1 VSRLTVLTW
10 NMQGLRPA
18 RAGLPA
24 VLDQFDPDLLLLVE
38 ARPDDL
44 LAEPAL
50 APWSER
56 SYMDAV
62 AGSPPGMAIL
72 SRLPMRD
79 ATTLTADRLRTT
91 DGTWDRPRA
100 VTARIQ
106 TASGA
111 TLLATAV
118 HTKAPLPF
126 PPLNAARRNRQF
138 ASLAGWIAVQL
149 AEGERLIVAG
159 DFNAVR
165 CHFPRMTDVAVALGR
180 EAPTW
185 RPIGIRKLPAVLRL
199 DRIFVSTGIT
209 PVAVAVGCSV
219 SRSDHCPV
227 GAVVEV

>member
-10 NMQGLRPA
+10 NLQGLRPA

-24 VLDQFDPDLLLLVE
+24 VLDQFDPDLLMLAE
-38 ARPDDL
+38 AHPDDL
-44 LAEPAL
+44 LTEPAL
-50 APWSER
+50 APWCEQ
-56 SYMDAV
+56 SYLDAV
-62 AGSPPGMAIL
+62 AGAPPGLAIL

-91 DGTWDRPRA
+91 DGTWDRPR
-100 VTARIQ
+100 VITARIE
-106 TASGA
+106 TASGG

-118 HTKAPLPF
+118 HARAPLPF
-126 PPLNAARRNRQF
+126 PPVSAALRNRQF

-165 CHFPRMTDVAVALGR
+165 CHFPRMTDVALALGR

-185 RPIGIRKLPAVLRL
+185 RPIGIRRVPALLRL

-209 PVAVAVGCSV
+209 PLTVAVGCSL
-219 SRSDHCPV
+219 SRSDHCPI